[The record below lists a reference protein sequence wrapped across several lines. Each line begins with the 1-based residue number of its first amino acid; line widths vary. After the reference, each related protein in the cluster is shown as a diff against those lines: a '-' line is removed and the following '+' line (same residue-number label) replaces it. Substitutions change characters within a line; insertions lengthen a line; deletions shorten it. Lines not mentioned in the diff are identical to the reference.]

1 MARSWQISIAE
12 WVRQAFDL
20 TRRRESVSSVSEK
33 LEVIYAAAR
42 HDFPASDIDDMLSEI
57 ETGYSSSL

>member
-1 MARSWQISIAE
+1 
-12 WVRQAFDL
+12 L
-20 TRRRESVSSVSEK
+20 VSSVSEK